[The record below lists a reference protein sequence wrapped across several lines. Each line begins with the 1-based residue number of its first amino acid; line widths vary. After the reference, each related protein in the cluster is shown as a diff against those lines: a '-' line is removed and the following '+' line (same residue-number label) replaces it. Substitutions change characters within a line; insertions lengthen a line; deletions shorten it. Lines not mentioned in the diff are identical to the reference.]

1 VFISYLAKKYYFMQD
16 IIVLIIGIVI
26 FGFVSWKAYK
36 TITKKPNPADKC
48 VGCSGCALKE
58 KIDCTPKK

>member
-1 VFISYLAKKYYFMQD
+1 MQD